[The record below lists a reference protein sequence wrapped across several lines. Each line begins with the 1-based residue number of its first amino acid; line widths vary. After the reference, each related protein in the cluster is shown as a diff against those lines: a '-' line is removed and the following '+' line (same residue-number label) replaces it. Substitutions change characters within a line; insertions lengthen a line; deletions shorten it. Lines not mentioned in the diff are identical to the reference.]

1 MGWAVAD
8 RPRRADALRNR
19 AAVLQAAGD
28 IFAARGAAL
37 STEEV
42 ARAAGVGVGTVFRH
56 FPTKE
61 ALLEALYRDRLD
73 RTAERAHALAQAPDP
88 GAAFFEFLNE
98 TVLGSGAKI
107 ALADALADAG
117 IDIRSGAAAAG
128 HDLAAALGVL
138 LTRAQKAGA
147 VRADLRLPELTAVL
161 FGASRAAGFAVSAEV
176 RSRTVGIILDGLRPA
191 SASSR

>member
-1 MGWAVAD
+1 VAE
-8 RPRRADALRNR
+8 RLRRADAVRNR
-19 AAVLQAAGD
+19 VAVLRAAAD
-28 IFAARGAAL
+28 IFAAKGAAL

-73 RTAERAHALAQAPDP
+73 RTAERARALAQAPDP

-98 TVLGSGAKI
+98 TVLGSDAKI

-117 IDIRSGAAAAG
+117 IDIRAGAAAAG
-128 HDLAAALGVL
+128 HDLSAALAVL
-138 LTRAQKAGA
+138 LTRAQRAGA
-147 VRADLRLPELTAVL
+147 VRDDVRLPELTAVL
-161 FGASRAAGFAVSAEV
+161 FGASRAAGFAASVEV
-176 RSRTVGIILDGLRPA
+176 RAHTVGIILDGLR
-191 SASSR
+191 SATGPSAR